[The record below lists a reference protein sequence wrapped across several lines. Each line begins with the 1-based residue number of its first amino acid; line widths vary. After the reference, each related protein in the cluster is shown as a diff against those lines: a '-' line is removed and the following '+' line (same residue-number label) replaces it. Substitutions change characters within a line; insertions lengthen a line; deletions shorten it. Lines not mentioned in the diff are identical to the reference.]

1 MAEAKR
7 NESTQLKPVAGRRAL
22 LFERLV
28 DEFKGTAGAA
38 ISGRRHGDE
47 DLRRSVSMELRR
59 LLNTRS
65 PGIRWPGEE
74 LSRTVLDYG
83 IADFS
88 WMSPASP
95 GDLLQLARLLEAA
108 ISTYEP
114 RLSDVHVELRRSVR
128 RPDAAVGVITGTLH
142 EEKVIFPLRFG
153 LKSGVVELGEVA

>member
-1 MAEAKR
+1 MAVPKR
-7 NESTQLKPVAGRRAL
+7 GESIQLKPVAGRRAL

-28 DEFKGTAGAA
+28 DESKGTAGAA
-38 ISGRRHGDE
+38 LSGRGHGDE
-47 DLRRSVSMELRR
+47 DLRRSVSVELQR

-95 GDLLQLARLLEAA
+95 NDLQQLARLLEAA
-108 ISTYEP
+108 IAFYEP
-114 RLSDVHVELRRSVR
+114 RLSEVHVRLERSVR
-128 RPDAAVGVITGTLH
+128 RPDAAVGVITGKLH

-153 LKSGVVELGEVA
+153 LKSGVFELGEVG

>member
-1 MAEAKR
+1 
-7 NESTQLKPVAGRRAL
+7 L

-28 DEFKGTAGAA
+28 DVSKGPAGAA

-47 DLRRSVSMELRR
+47 DLRRSVSVELQR

-95 GDLLQLARLLEAA
+95 SDLQQLARLVESA
-108 ISTYEP
+108 IAVYEP
-114 RLSDVHVELRRSVR
+114 RLSGVQVELRRSTR

-153 LKSGVVELGEVA
+153 LKTGVVELGEIA

>member
-1 MAEAKR
+1 MAEPKR
-7 NESTQLKPVAGRRAL
+7 SESIRLKPVAGRRAL

-28 DEFKGTAGAA
+28 DESKGTAGAA
-38 ISGRRHGDE
+38 ISGHRHGDE
-47 DLRRSVSMELRR
+47 DLRRSVGVELQR

-65 PGIRWPGEE
+65 PGVRWPGEE

-88 WMSPASP
+88 WMSPSSA
-95 GDLLQLARLLEAA
+95 GDLQQLARLLEAA
-108 ISTYEP
+108 IAVYEP
-114 RLSDVHVELRRSVR
+114 RLSGVHIELRRSIR

-153 LKSGVVELGEVA
+153 LKSGVVELGEVG

>member
-1 MAEAKR
+1 MAAPKR
-7 NESTQLKPVAGRRAL
+7 GESIQLKPVAGRRAL

-28 DEFKGTAGAA
+28 DEGKGTAGAA

-47 DLRRSVSMELRR
+47 DLRRSVSVELHR

-88 WMSPASP
+88 WMSPANP
-95 GDLLQLARLLEAA
+95 NDLQQLARLLEAA
-108 ISTYEP
+108 IAVYEP
-114 RLSDVHVELRRSVR
+114 RLSDVHIELRRSVR

-153 LKSGVVELGEVA
+153 LKTGVVDLEIA